1 MPQSS
6 TCDSGGLPV
15 KPEGVNTIV
24 YAAALGLV
32 CGLLLTA
39 VGQFTAPYIA
49 ENRRAEEIRN
59 VLEVLDIEFDPKS
72 EKADLAAIFDANVRT
87 AEQGG
92 LTVYR
97 YLGDGDNAAASAMAV
112 PVEGPGMWGPI
123 RGLLALESDGR
134 TIRGVRFHDQ
144 EETPGLGGRIGQDE
158 FLRQFRGRSIVDS
171 DGRPGLRIVARAG
184 EANEVDVISGATTTC
199 NKVESLL
206 NDAIRKLQPADQHPD
221 DERRE

>member
-1 MPQSS
+1 M
-6 TCDSGGLPV
+6 
-15 KPEGVNTIV
+15 KPEGVNTII

-32 CGLLLTA
+32 CGLILTA

-72 EKADLAAIFDANVRT
+72 EKADLAAIFEANVRT

-97 YLGDGDNAAASAMAV
+97 YLGDGDHAPSAMAV

-171 DGRPGLRIVARAG
+171 AGRPGLRIVARAG
-184 EANEVDVISGATTTC
+184 EANEVDVISGATMTC
-199 NKVESLL
+199 KKVESLL
-206 NDAIRKLQPADQHPD
+206 NNAIRKLQPADQQPD
-221 DERRE
+221 DQQE